1 MSTENPTPEADAVA
15 PASPVA
21 TVSPR
26 KVPLLDRIPV
36 ISHLR
41 QSVGLQRG
49 MLVFGLVLSTVF
61 VVVAL
66 FAPWIAP
73 YGWAQQ
79 SVDGVDF
86 GTQQPPNPLNIW
98 GTTVSGFDVYSRVI
112 WGAQTAFLVIIF
124 AVLFS
129 IFVGIFL
136 GLVSG
141 YFGGWLDRILVV
153 IADAI
158 YAFPSLL
165 LAIVLS
171 IAISGGQSNLWGGVL
186 STALAITVVFV
197 PQYFRVIRAE
207 VVRVKTE
214 PFVESAR
221 VIGVPTHRILYASRA
236 PQRDALDPASS

>member
-1 MSTENPTPEADAVA
+1 
-15 PASPVA
+15 
-21 TVSPR
+21 
-26 KVPLLDRIPV
+26 
-36 ISHLR
+36 
-41 QSVGLQRG
+41 

-112 WGAQTAFLVIIF
+112 WGAQTAFLVIVF

-158 YAFPSLL
+158 YALPVAAPGDRALDRD
-165 LAIVLS
+165 LAAAS
-171 IAISGGQSNLWGGVL
+171 RTCGAASC

-207 VVRVKTE
+207 VVRIKAE

-221 VIGVPTHRILYASRA
+221 GHRGA
-236 PQRDALDPASS
+236 DPPHPDRVTCSATRPARSPSS